1 MHFWG
6 MHLIWW
12 LFWIGFIVVFFALIE
27 PMPRK
32 RARVLRARRETP
44 LEILQRR
51 FASGDLTTAQ
61 YEERKGALERD
72 ANVGMSER

>member
-6 MHLIWW
+6 MHLFWW
-12 LFWIGFIVVFFALIE
+12 LFWMAIIIGFFALME
-27 PMPRK
+27 PVPRS

-51 FASGDLTTAQ
+51 YAAGELTTED
-61 YEERKGALERD
+61 YEKRKAALERD
-72 ANVGMSER
+72 ANVTLK